1 MGKCQCEVQSIEM
14 QASARGCGTS
24 WRGAVWSQCED
35 PRLVSQKKKKEKLQ
49 PGKLAMQ
56 TLCKMAASASSDKQ
70 EGKSS
75 WNWAEEVGA
84 ELARDRPLQLLT
96 TLSKGRQRGPSSE
109 HFFWSNWKLSSVV
122 VAAAYSCTLDL
133 LIVSVRCVAVS
144 LASPNVSC
152 SPSQSWLIAV
162 EKLAQAPTTMLMMTA
177 ATTNS
182 FHIFCC
188 PTILLLVLGRN
199 ALFFHLQSKYTHIF

>member
-1 MGKCQCEVQSIEM
+1 MPMRSAVNWN
-14 QASARGCGTS
+14 ASFGQRMWNFLTRS
-24 WRGAVWSQCED
+24 SLKSMRRPSS
-35 PRLVSQKKKKEKLQ
+35 RLEKKKKRKTAARQIGYANSVQNGCFSEQ
-49 PGKLAMQ
+49 RQ
-56 TLCKMAASASSDKQ
+56 TRGQ
-70 EGKSS
+70 I
-75 WNWAEEVGA
+75 
-84 ELARDRPLQLLT
+84 ELELGWGSGGRIGTRSPLQLLT

-122 VAAAYSCTLDL
+122 VAAACSCTLDL